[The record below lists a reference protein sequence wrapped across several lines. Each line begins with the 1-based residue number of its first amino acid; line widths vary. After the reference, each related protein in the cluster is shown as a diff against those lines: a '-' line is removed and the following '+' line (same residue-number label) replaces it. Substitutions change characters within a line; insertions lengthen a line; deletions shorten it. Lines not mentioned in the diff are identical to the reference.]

1 MVETEV
7 NYCLLYRVVRVSL
20 MPLLKFQPIKTH
32 ECLLTT
38 GRSNGSYIPVE
49 TSFRVVMIATA
60 KIKVARAVKSEET
73 AMADAIKNNGLCFT
87 VAESLYGCVSTFGFA
102 CGVSFLK
109 TTLS

>member
-1 MVETEV
+1 M
-7 NYCLLYRVVRVSL
+7 S
-20 MPLLKFQPIKTH
+20 LLKFQRIKTH

-38 GRSNGSYIPVE
+38 GRSNGSHIPVE
-49 TSFRVVMIATA
+49 TSLRVVMIATA
-60 KIKVARAVKSEET
+60 KIKVARAVKSEAT

-87 VAESLYGCVSTFGFA
+87 VSESLYGCVSTFGFA